1 LVRAAKL
8 ATQIKL
14 KGQARMK
21 ELLMAFISAGC
32 EMTPIF
38 GLPSSYLNA
47 GKVKEIS
54 LGHQKDV
61 QSYCIGKKGG

>member
-1 LVRAAKL
+1 
-8 ATQIKL
+8 
-14 KGQARMK
+14 MK
-21 ELLMAFISAGC
+21 ELLMAFTSAGC

-61 QSYCIGKKGG
+61 QSYCIGQKGG